1 MRAGIRTGLE
11 HMRAGIRTG
20 DQKQVTKNILSFRII
35 YITID
40 RRDILE
46 RKSNM

>member
-1 MRAGIRTGLE
+1 MRAGIRTG
-11 HMRAGIRTG
+11 IRTYN
-20 DQKQVTKNILSFRII
+20 QKQVTKNILSFRII